1 MADQLTWYDIL
12 DISPGASADAV
23 QRAFAAKASV
33 LRPDLVSGAPSK
45 VVSATGRA
53 SAAIEA
59 ARQVLAD
66 PEGRRRYDE
75 EVGLR
80 RSGEGLDRLAPVPSQ
95 RGPGTGWSARG
106 GGADSEAFTDVLGVV
121 ADWLAPHPARP
132 RRVPV
137 PDVCGLFVGPC
148 RRLVTGLG
156 LRLEI
161 VRLTADPMPV
171 EGLVVGQFPPPGTTV
186 RRSGTLTA
194 QVWHPPRRPPGGGYS
209 FSMGA

>member
-1 MADQLTWYDIL
+1 MAGQLTWYDIL
-12 DISPGASADAV
+12 DVSPGASADAV

-33 LRPDLVSGAPSK
+33 LRPELVSGASSK

-66 PEGRRRYDE
+66 PARRRRYDE
-75 EVGLR
+75 EIGLR
-80 RSGEGLDRLAPVPSQ
+80 RPGEGLDRLAPVPSE
-95 RGPGTGWSARG
+95 RGPGPGWSARG
-106 GGADSEAFTDVLGVV
+106 GGADSEALADVLGVL
-121 ADWLAPHPARP
+121 ADWLAPRSAPP

-148 RRLVTGLG
+148 RRLVTTLG

-171 EGLVVGQFPPPGTTV
+171 EGLVVAQSPPSRTTA

-194 QVWHPPRRPPGGGYS
+194 QVWHPPRR
-209 FSMGA
+209 